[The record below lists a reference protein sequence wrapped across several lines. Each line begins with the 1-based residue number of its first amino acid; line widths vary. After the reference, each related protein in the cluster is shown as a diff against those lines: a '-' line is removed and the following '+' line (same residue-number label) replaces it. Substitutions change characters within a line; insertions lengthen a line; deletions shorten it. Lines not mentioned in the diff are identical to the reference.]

1 MDTSNSGQVRVS
13 CTFWSERRMMVVG
26 GEVVANYRDN
36 LFDVCWSETD
46 PQLVTTAAGDGWI
59 QMWNLDSSN
68 QHALPRV
75 PHTTRLG
82 A

>member
-1 MDTSNSGQVRVS
+1 MGTWAGSG
-13 CTFWSERRMMVVG
+13 FLYILERKEDDG
-26 GEVVANYRDN
+26 GWGEVMVADYRDN

-59 QMWNLDSSN
+59 QVWNLDSSK
-68 QHALPRV
+68 HAFPRV
-75 PHTTRLG
+75 TTTHS